1 MDGAKIYAQNAMR
14 KKAEALNYLKLSS
27 RLDAVV
33 TRLDMMAKNQTMSKS
48 MAGIVKSLGSS
59 LKSNSLEKMV
69 MTMDKFEK
77 QFENLDVQ
85 TGVMEDA
92 MNQQVALTV
101 SEDDTNLLMQQ
112 VADEYG
118 LDVKLNLPQAAA
130 SVPAAAEPAQKDDLG
145 ERLAALRG
153 K

>member
-1 MDGAKIYAQNAMR
+1 
-14 KKAEALNYLKLSS
+14 
-27 RLDAVV
+27 
-33 TRLDMMAKNQTMSKS
+33 
-48 MAGIVKSLGSS
+48 
-59 LKSNSLEKMV
+59 
-69 MTMDKFEK
+69 MTMDTFEK

-118 LDVKLNLPQAAA
+118 LDVKVNLPTANA
-130 SVPAAAEPAQKDDLG
+130 STVPMEPAQKDELG
-145 ERLAALRG
+145 DRLAALRG
-153 K
+153 R